1 MAERP
6 IFTPFGEGRRF
17 VREIPVEFKWSPGF
31 APIQKKKNIQ
41 AMHEAAAIKGFTPL
55 LEISTKSEIKMG
67 ERLSAFNLPV
77 SLIDG
82 TTTTLECAFQGSK
95 VFEKGGPFTDIY
107 RVTSREAKS
116 DERLRSSG
124 RVVGFNFEGEIFPSE
139 PKTAFYDWLY
149 ARALA
154 PHKEF
159 LACLED
165 FAGFTD
171 IEFNPKKSINC
182 QARSCALFVSLCR
195 KNLLKEALSSPR
207 KFIETVLVDSF
218 SQPYSDDIKQGR
230 LL

>member
-6 IFTPFGEGRRF
+6 IFTPFGEGCRF

-55 LEISTKSEIKMG
+55 LEVSTKSEIKMG

-77 SLIDG
+77 NLIDG

-154 PHKEF
+154 PNKEF
-159 LACLED
+159 LVCLED

>member
-6 IFTPFGEGRRF
+6 IFIPFSEDQRF
-17 VREIPVEFKWSPGF
+17 VREISVAFKWSPGF
-31 APIQKKKNIQ
+31 ARVQKKKNIV

-55 LEISTKSEIKMG
+55 LEVSTKSEIKLG

-77 SLIDG
+77 NLEDG

-95 VFEKGGPFTDIY
+95 VFEKGGPFPDIY
-107 RVTSREAKS
+107 RVTSLEAKR
-116 DERLRSSG
+116 DGRLRTSG
-124 RVVGFNFEGEIFPSE
+124 GVICFDFEGVVFPSE

-149 ARALA
+149 VRALA
-154 PHKEF
+154 PHKEY
-159 LACLED
+159 LARLQD

-171 IEFNPKKSINC
+171 IEFNPEKSINC

-195 KNLLKEALSSPR
+195 KGLLEDALTSPT
-207 KFIETVLVDSF
+207 KFIETVSDDSF
-218 SQPYSDDIKQGR
+218 SQPYSDDVKQGR